1 MVKRFWT
8 IISLLVILL
17 SIAIF
22 EEVYTNNV
30 TNDLKTKTNEL
41 YENIQSENLT
51 LSSQNAED
59 LKNYWHNK
67 EIIISMFVDYRDIE
81 QIGKQISLIVSHLSN
96 TDFELAKVECN
107 LLLHM
112 IETFD
117 ITISFDF
124 QNII

>member
-1 MVKRFWT
+1 MVKRFWI

-51 LSSQNAED
+51 LS
-59 LKNYWHNK
+59 
-67 EIIISMFVDYRDIE
+67 
-81 QIGKQISLIVSHLSN
+81 
-96 TDFELAKVECN
+96 
-107 LLLHM
+107 
-112 IETFD
+112 
-117 ITISFDF
+117 
-124 QNII
+124 